1 MRFSYRH
8 RLLRSVGN
16 AIGLTSPLMTT
27 RVFAGFLAA
36 LACGAASSVTPQAD
50 ATAPSTR
57 AMAALLR
64 ERAAQVEPAGLLFIV
79 NDRRAELIR
88 RNLDGPLTPAES
100 MSRRFDYATE
110 LLNAGRIDDALAAIV
125 DLEQRAQALN
135 PAGYRRAASRLLV
148 LKAMA
153 HLRQAELQN
162 CNDSHSRQSCL
173 LPIRGSGV
181 HTRREGSE
189 AAIRVLS
196 GVLATEPENLK
207 ARWLMNVAHMTLGQ
221 YPSGVPAQAL
231 IPPSAFAPGH
241 PLPRYPN
248 VAIDVGLGVNG
259 LSGGA
264 VMEDFDRDGRLDLL
278 LSAIGFEDP
287 LKLFHLK
294 DDGHYENVAESAG
307 LAGLTG
313 GLNLIQ
319 ADFDNDGWT
328 DFLVMRGGWMGR
340 EARFPLS
347 LVRNNGDGT
356 FADVTEKAGLMR
368 AGPTQTSVFVDYDGD
383 GRLDLYVGYESD
395 PANLQPCALYRN
407 NGDGTFTDV
416 AKEVGVDALG
426 FVKGVVSADYDHDGR
441 PDLFLSVAGG
451 ANILF
456 HNDGP
461 QADGRFRFTDVA
473 ARAGVTGP
481 KDTFP
486 ATFFD
491 YDNDGWPD
499 IFVAAYGATIDDVT
513 ADLLGLPTPAD
524 RSRLYRNRGDGT
536 FADVTR
542 EAGLYRVTIG
552 MGLNHGDLD
561 NDGFLDLYVGTGN
574 PDLTT
579 LVPNLLFR
587 NDGGRRF
594 QDVTTAVDA
603 GHLQKG
609 HGIAFGDLDDDGDQ
623 DLFEEMGGAYLADRA
638 WSALYLNPGNAN
650 TFVGLELEGVRANR
664 SAIGARVAV
673 TVESDAGP
681 RTIHRTV
688 GSGGSFGASPLRLEI
703 GLGAARRIRAVEI
716 VWPGSG
722 ARQAVD
728 GLEPGRRY
736 RVREGEPV
744 REVKRVPIRLAAE

>member
-1 MRFSYRH
+1 MEKA
-8 RLLRSVGN
+8 L
-16 AIGLTSPLMTT
+16 ALTSGPMAQ
-27 RVFAGFLAA
+27 RVPAGLVAA
-36 LACGAASSVTPQAD
+36 LLAGAVPCAASQPDPA
-50 ATAPSTR
+50 APSTR

-64 ERAAQVEPAGLLFIV
+64 ERATQVDPAGLPILV

-100 MSRRFDYATE
+100 VSRRFDYAIE
-110 LLNAGRIDDALAAIV
+110 LLNAGSVDDALATIA
-125 DLEQRAQALN
+125 DLDRRAQALN
-135 PAGYRRAASRLLV
+135 PEGYRRAASRLLI
-148 LKAMA
+148 LKALA
-153 HLRQAELQN
+153 HLRQAEQQN
-162 CNDSHSRQSCL
+162 CNDRHSRQSCL

-196 GVLATEPENLK
+196 DVLASEPDNLR

-221 YPSGVPAQAL
+221 YPAGVPAAAL

-241 PLPRYPN
+241 PLPRHPN
-248 VAIDVGLGVNG
+248 VALEVGLGVHG
-259 LSGGA
+259 LSGGV

-287 LKLFHLK
+287 LKLFRLK
-294 DDGHYENVAESAG
+294 DDGRYENVAEAAG
-307 LAGLTG
+307 LAPLTG
-313 GLNLIQ
+313 GLNLAQ
-319 ADFDNDGWT
+319 ADFDGDGWT

-368 AGPTQTSVFVDYDGD
+368 AGPTQTAVFLDYDGD

-395 PANLQPCALYRN
+395 PGNIQPCALYRN
-407 NGDGTFTDV
+407 QGDGTFSDV

-441 PDLFLSVAGG
+441 PDIFLSVAGG
-451 ANILF
+451 DNILF

-461 QADGRFRFTDVA
+461 QPDGRFRFTDVA
-473 ARAGVTGP
+473 ARAGVQAP
-481 KDTFP
+481 RDSFP

-499 IFVAAYGATIDDVT
+499 LFVAAYGGMSEDVA
-513 ADLLGLPTPAD
+513 ADLLGLPTTAD
-524 RSRLYRNRGDGT
+524 RSRFYRNRGDGT

-542 EAGLYRVTIG
+542 EVGLHRVMIG

-609 HGIAFGDLDDDGDQ
+609 HGVAFGDLDDDGDQ
-623 DLFEEMGGAYLADRA
+623 DLFEEMGGAVLADRA

-673 TVESDAGP
+673 TVEGETGP

-688 GSGGSFGASPLRLEI
+688 GSGGSFGASPLRQEI
-703 GLGAARRIRAVEI
+703 GLGAARRIRSVEI
-716 VWPGSG
+716 VWPASG
-722 ARQAVD
+722 LRQTVG
-728 GLEPGRRY
+728 GLSPGRRY
-736 RVREGEPV
+736 RVREGEPA
-744 REVKRVPIRLAAE
+744 REVRRVPIRLAAE

>member
-1 MRFSYRH
+1 MQTT
-8 RLLRSVGN
+8 
-16 AIGLTSPLMTT
+16 IGLTSRPMA
-27 RVFAGFLAA
+27 RRAVAGLVMALLAA
-36 LACGAASSVTPQAD
+36 AAPFAASQAD
-50 ATAPSTR
+50 PAAPSTR

-64 ERAAQVEPAGLLFIV
+64 ERAAQVDPIALPLLV
-79 NDRRAELIR
+79 NDRRAEIIR
-88 RNLDGPLTPAES
+88 RNLDGPLTAGES
-100 MSRRFDYATE
+100 VSRRYDYAVE
-110 LLNAGRIDDALAAIV
+110 LLNAGRVEDSLAVIA
-125 DLEQRAQALN
+125 DLEQRARALN
-135 PAGYRRAASRLLV
+135 PDGYRRASSRLLV
-148 LKAMA
+148 LKAVA
-153 HLRQAELQN
+153 HLRQAEQQN
-162 CNDSHSRQSCL
+162 CNDRHSRHSCL

-181 HTRREGSE
+181 HTRRDGSE
-189 AAIRVLS
+189 AAIRALQ
-196 GVLATEPENLK
+196 GVLADEPFNLR
-207 ARWLMNVAHMTLGQ
+207 ARWLLNVAHMTLGQ
-221 YPSGVPAQAL
+221 YPAAVPAGAL
-231 IPPSAFAPGH
+231 IPPAAFAPQH
-241 PLPRYPN
+241 PLPRHPN
-248 VAIDVGLGVNG
+248 VAIEVGLDVYG

-287 LKLFHLK
+287 LKLFRLR
-294 DDGHYENVAESAG
+294 DDGRYENVAEAAG

-347 LVRNNGDGT
+347 LVRNDGDGT
-356 FADVTEKAGLMR
+356 FTDVTEKAGLMR
-368 AGPTQTSVFVDYDGD
+368 AGPTQTAVFLDYDGD

-407 NGDGTFTDV
+407 DGDGTFTDV
-416 AKEVGVDALG
+416 AKEVGVDALA

-441 PDLFLSVAGG
+441 PDLFLSVAAGD
-451 ANILF
+451 NILF
-456 HNDGP
+456 RNDGR

-473 ARAGVTGP
+473 ARAGVQSP
-481 KDTFP
+481 RDSFP

-499 IFVAAYGATIDDVT
+499 LFVAAYGAMAEDVA
-513 ADLLGLPTPAD
+513 ADLLGLETAAD

-574 PDLTT
+574 PDLST

-587 NDGGRRF
+587 NDAGRRF
-594 QDVTTAVDA
+594 DDVTTAVDA

-623 DLFEEMGGAYLADRA
+623 DLFEEMGGAVLTDRA
-638 WSALYLNPGNAN
+638 RSALYLNPGNAN
-650 TFVGLELEGVRANR
+650 AFVGLELEGVRANR
-664 SAIGARVAV
+664 SALGARVAV
-673 TVESDAGP
+673 TVETGAGR

-703 GLGAARRIRAVEI
+703 GLGAAPRISGVEI

-722 ARQAVD
+722 VRQTVE
-728 GLEPGRRY
+728 GLSPGRRY
-736 RVREGEPV
+736 RVREGEPA
-744 REVKRVPIRLAAE
+744 REVARVPIRLAAA